1 MASREKWSKGI
12 WIVNVGVRVHLYVF
26 WVISISSG
34 SDLVVVAVSVGVRAI
49 ISFRSI
55 GVSSGLELFGTGW
68 V

>member
-1 MASREKWSKGI
+1 M
-12 WIVNVGVRVHLYVF
+12 
-26 WVISISSG
+26 ISISSG